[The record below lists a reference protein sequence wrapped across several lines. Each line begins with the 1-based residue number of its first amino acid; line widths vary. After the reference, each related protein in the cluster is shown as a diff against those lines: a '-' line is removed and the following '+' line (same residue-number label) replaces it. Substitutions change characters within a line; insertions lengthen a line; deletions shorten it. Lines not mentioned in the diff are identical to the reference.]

1 MAFTRF
7 TYLPNSDSV
16 VVPGVVFPLF
26 YFDTDTGQFTFGYA
40 PPAVPAGDPVMFSVN
55 GEMHVE
61 QCLRLTEQTIT
72 TDEPGFGKYYAGED
86 QKPHFLAGNGTD
98 YDLASGSTTPQV
110 VTVAESGA
118 MFDSVKDACDY
129 VAGLTPG
136 FSNPFLISVAP
147 GIYNEDPFTV
157 PPYTQLTGAGWFYTI
172 LRSTDPANHFI
183 TLDRACVL
191 RGACVFGPTAAFKAA
206 IHHGLSSL
214 EAPSVIEVSI
224 AAMSHYGILSD
235 PSVSRGTLLL
245 STIYT
250 LNAGPGASMQR
261 FLHCEGHADVT
272 TQTMIVAGAPNTIGK
287 GFAVQGANSKLTVVN
302 AMFEVAGVTDAM
314 YVDDGA
320 TLQAMSCV
328 LTAGQNAVRVGPTG
342 ESKFTGMA
350 VKIRNAPGIGFT
362 KDILI
367 ESALAEVH
375 FEGMLSLSRVD
386 NTIGAVKFSAGGTN
400 IDVVAGIPVGGEFV
414 IGTSLLVGSG
424 DYPRFTF
431 PPYDIFDFPKLYAQR
446 LVETAAA
453 LIPGYGNRA
462 MYNRLIMNP
471 PSDTTE
477 RGWAAQ
483 CSADVAAGCPANFN
497 CGVPG
502 HPDLMGFEGTAVHEG
517 TGTVKLAAGLMGYV
531 FIGGAGPTAHIE
543 EAISNYGFQP
553 CAGPAGSV
561 IDRAYCYKA
570 KVRPSLG
577 TVGKTFSF
585 ASEDGCG
592 NGGIEYDQPEAGWAV
607 KNNGISSG
615 RNENPGTGAVH
626 AETFYRAREAAAPLA
641 EADYGKFY
649 ANSADHKPHY
659 MASDGTDYDLAL
671 AGDYSRAQMSN
682 CGAWNIMLGSPASPV
697 PLPFGT
703 GSSDGAS
710 IVFHGSGIIEVL
722 QAGAYRLSFN
732 LPFESDG
739 TFLQGCSPGACWY
752 WSLNHG
758 ATWSPLILTRTLDTV
773 HGDADDNG
781 ALTLPPVE
789 QVLAA
794 GTWLRVGG
802 FRGDTG
808 SPVPTNTPAWVNG
821 DVDEGGV
828 YDESWARVEQG
839 SVGAVPVSSSL
850 IAGTTGGFARRY
862 TEVLTTLSGAS
873 TTIPISGIAADTKIL
888 GVQLRVDDL
897 ITFGGG
903 GATWSAAFS
912 GGSLTALALT
922 RLPAKNTK
930 ANKMLVGEVASAAV
944 NIVVTPN
951 AGTFSGGNLRAIVY
965 YEQLDAM
972 ADAP

>member
-129 VAGLTPG
+129 VETFTPG
-136 FSNPFLISVAP
+136 FANPFLISVAP
-147 GIYNEDPFTV
+147 GIYNEDPFTI
-157 PPYTQLTGAGWFYTI
+157 PAYTQITGSGWFCTI
-172 LRSTDPANHFI
+172 IRATDAGNHFI

-191 RGACVFGPTAAFKAA
+191 RGACVFGPTAALKAA
-206 IHHGLSSL
+206 IHHSLSSL
-214 EAPSVIEVSI
+214 EAPSIIEVAI
-224 AAMSHYGILSD
+224 AAQSYYGILSD
-235 PSVSRGTLLL
+235 PSVSRGTLLV
-245 STIYT
+245 STLYT
-250 LNAGPGASMQR
+250 LNAGPGAAMQE
-261 FLHCEGHADVT
+261 FLRSEGHSDVT
-272 TQTMIVAGAPNTIGK
+272 SSTLIIAGAPNTIYK
-287 GFAVQGANSKLTVVN
+287 GCVAEGADARLTVISS
-302 AMFEVAGVTDAM
+302 MFEVAGLTDAL
-314 YVDDGA
+314 YVNDGA
-320 TLQAMSCV
+320 TLQAMDFIA
-328 LTAGQNAVRVGPTG
+328 TTGGNAMHVGPDG
-342 ESKFTGMA
+342 ASVFTGGSMK
-350 VKIRNAPGIGFT
+350 VRNAPGMGFT
-362 KDILI
+362 KDLLI
-367 ESALAEVH
+367 ESATASVH
-375 FEGMLSLSRVD
+375 VEGMMSLSRVD
-386 NTIGAVKFSAGGTN
+386 NAIGAVDFSASGTN
-400 IDVVAGIPVGGEFV
+400 IDVVSGVPVGGEFI

-431 PPYDIFDFPKLYAQR
+431 PPYAIFDFPKIYGQR
-446 LVETAAA
+446 VIDTVSAI
-453 LIPGYGNRA
+453 IPGNGNRA
-462 MYNRLIMNP
+462 SFYRVIANP
-471 PSDTTE
+471 PGDTTE
-477 RGWAAQ
+477 RFWANQ
-483 CSADVAAGCPANFN
+483 SSADVAAGCPADFN

-502 HPDLMGFEGTAVHEG
+502 HPDLMGFEGTVVHEG
-517 TGTVKLAAGLMGYV
+517 TGVVKLAAGIMGYV

-543 EAISNYGFQP
+543 EAIAQYAFQP
-553 CAGPAGSV
+553 CPGPVASG
-561 IDRAYCYKA
+561 IDRAYCFKA
-570 KVRPSLG
+570 MVRPGLG
-577 TVGKTFSF
+577 TVVKKFSF
-585 ASEDGCG
+585 ATEDGCG

-739 TFLQGCSPGACWY
+739 VLLQGCSPGACWY

-802 FRGDTG
+802 FRGNTG

-922 RLPAKNTK
+922 QLPAKNTK

-965 YEQLDAM
+965 YEQFDAM